1 MDANHGNVMINSIE
15 TGNISVDKTLFRFIN
30 DEALPGSG
38 VAEVEFWTGLEGV
51 IAECAP
57 QNKALLTKRESAQVL
72 QSGGV

>member
-1 MDANHGNVMINSIE
+1 MDANHGNVMINHVK
-15 TGNISVDKTLFRFIN
+15 TGNISVDETLFRFIN
-30 DEALPGSG
+30 DEALPGIG

-57 QNKALLTKRESAQVL
+57 QNKALLTKHESLQAL